1 MVVHKM
7 SFWSQLN
14 PTWQQVQLRYKHNCM
29 YQTKKY
35 GLIILVS
42 PRNAFWKAL
51 VSSLQISAY
60 VFYIDAIQK

>member
-29 YQTKKY
+29 YQKKK
-35 GLIILVS
+35 
-42 PRNAFWKAL
+42 NTAL
-51 VSSLQISAY
+51 LFSCLRATLFEKPSCTLY
-60 VFYIDAIQK
+60 R